1 MKRLAIIPARGGSKR
16 LPRKNMLNLAGKP
29 LIQHTIEAVI
39 KSRSFET
46 IIFSSDDNEML
57 EFADEFDG
65 IVSEKR
71 DPSLAGDQV
80 KVIKLIKTIAER
92 IEFSSFDQVGLF
104 LPTCPFRSHQD
115 INEGLSLLTMEI
127 YSVVSVCEMSES
139 LQLSVGLDEKTK
151 ILKPESVF
159 SPSPLV
165 TGDTRSQDFDRYFRV
180 NGGFYLAWLNQF
192 NERDNFFQGVVKGH
206 VMDRLKSIDIDNEID
221 LEIANLLV
229 EQGIVSI

>member
-57 EFADEFDG
+57 EFADEFEG

-80 KVIKLIKTIAER
+80 KVIQLIKTIAER

-104 LPTCPFRSHQD
+104 LPTCPFRTHLD
-115 INEGLSLLTMEI
+115 IMNGLSLLTQEV

-151 ILKPESVF
+151 ILDPESVL

-180 NGGFYLAWLNQF
+180 NGGFYMAWLNQF

-206 VMDRLKSIDIDNEID
+206 IMDGLKSIDIDSRID
-221 LEIANLLV
+221 LVFANLLV